1 MSPWTALAS
10 ELLPPRLQEFVRLIG
25 LPATLRM
32 VERFGGLRIYI
43 PATAMPDHP
52 FAELVGMDNFTRL
65 CEEYSADGHGLRF
78 ELPRA
83 LHALNAV
90 RNAQIRADHLAG
102 ISARDLAAAH
112 RVTERHIERI
122 VADVQPHN
130 DRQADL
136 FP

>member
-1 MSPWTALAS
+1 MSTWTALAN

-43 PATAMPDHP
+43 PATATPDHP
-52 FAELVGMDNFTRL
+52 FAEIIGIDNLAKL
-65 CEEYSADGHGLRF
+65 CQEYSADGHGLRF
-78 ELPRA
+78 ELPKA

-90 RNAQIRADHLAG
+90 RNAQIRADYESGASARSLAG
-102 ISARDLAAAH
+102 QH

-130 DRQADL
+130 DRQAPL
-136 FP
+136 F

>member
-1 MSPWTALAS
+1 MSAWTVLAT

-43 PATAMPDHP
+43 PATAAPDHP
-52 FAELVGMDNFTRL
+52 FAEIVGMENLAKL
-65 CEEYSADGHGLRF
+65 CEEFSADGHGLRF

-90 RNAQIRADHLAG
+90 RNAQIRADYQTG
-102 ISARDLAAAH
+102 ISARDLAATH
-112 RVTERHIERI
+112 RITERHIERI
-122 VADVQPHN
+122 VADIQPHN

-136 FP
+136 F